1 MIVTELKR
9 KGNNVFVSFNKGDI
23 ISVPYDVFLK
33 NYLHVDDELTE
44 KQINNIVEESTLYR
58 IKQSSFR
65 YLTGRNHSKYELK
78 LKLQKK
84 QYNVALILKVLKD
97 LEQQGFVDD
106 EKFANEYYN
115 SLLNRKKGPL
125 QIKANL
131 GKKGVS
137 REIIEAVTSNREDDK
152 IYLNNA
158 LIIAEKKVTLLK
170 KRNLDSIK
178 IKQKLF
184 QFLAS
189 RGFTTNII
197 FETIE
202 RLELSSDNE

>member
-1 MIVTELKR
+1 MIVKELKR
-9 KGNNVFVSFNKGDI
+9 KGNNVFVSFNEGDI

-33 NYLHVDDELTE
+33 NYLHVDDALTE
-44 KQINNIVEESTLYR
+44 KQINNIVEDSTIYR

-65 YLTGRNHSKYELK
+65 YLSGRNHSKYELK
-78 LKLQKK
+78 IKLQKK
-84 QYNVALILKVLKD
+84 QYNVDLILKVLRE

-106 EKFANEYYN
+106 EKFANDYY
-115 SLLNRKKGPL
+115 SSQIRRKKGLL

-131 GKKGVS
+131 GKKGVN
-137 REIIEAVTSNREDDK
+137 REIIEAVTSNREDDQV
-152 IYLNNA
+152 YLNNA
-158 LIIAEKKVTLLK
+158 LIIAKKKADLLK
-170 KRNLDSIK
+170 KRQLDSAK

-197 FETIE
+197 FETLE
-202 RLELSSDNE
+202 RLELKSDKE

>member
-1 MIVTELKR
+1 MIVSELKR
-9 KGNNVFVSFNKGDI
+9 KGNNVFVRFNNDDI

-33 NYLHVDDELTE
+33 NYLHVEDVVSE
-44 KQINNIVEESTLYR
+44 KQINNIVEESTIYR
-58 IKQSSFR
+58 IRQSSFR

-78 LKLQKK
+78 IKLQKK
-84 QYNVALILKVLKD
+84 QYNIALILKVIKD
-97 LEQQGFVDD
+97 LEQQGFIDD

-115 SLLNRKKGPL
+115 SQLRRKKGPL
-125 QIKANL
+125 QIRANL

-137 REIIEAVTSNREDDK
+137 RDIIEAVISNREDDK
-152 IYLNNA
+152 LYLNNA
-158 LIIAEKKVTLLK
+158 LIIAEKKAALLK
-170 KRNLDSIK
+170 KRNLDSTK

-197 FETIE
+197 FATIE